1 MKMKFGIDIAILAV
15 AALLVLTGCAALE
28 NKAVAIGSGVDAF
41 KLETTGSTSSGTILP
56 NLIAGGAVNTLATAP
71 AIQEGTQTQVV
82 FVKSRRNSFF
92 GELFGIDAST
102 ESISYIGAPNETPEA
117 TAARFEAFAK
127 VMKARENTGTHANA
141 RESTGNAVSAP
152 ADVEASRRGGVM
164 ELGNT
169 QAPPEGHSSAV
180 TPE

>member
-127 VMKARENTGTHANA
+127 VMKARTGTD
-141 RESTGNAVSAP
+141 ESRSEAEAHGLKEAVSRSA
-152 ADVEASRRGGVM
+152 AKVHGLQEEAAA
-164 ELGNT
+164 E
-169 QAPPEGHSSAV
+169 
-180 TPE
+180 

>member
-1 MKMKFGIDIAILAV
+1 MKKFVLFLSV
-15 AALLVLTGCAALE
+15 CVSVFVLTGCTALE

-41 KLETTGSTSSGTILP
+41 KLETTGSTSSGTVLP

-82 FVKSRRNSFF
+82 FVRSRRNSFF

-117 TAARFEAFAK
+117 TASRFEAFAK
-127 VMKARENTGTHANA
+127 VTAAKAQENAI
-141 RESTGNAVSAP
+141 SAP
-152 ADVEASRRGGVM
+152 ADVKQAAGANNEPGEA
-164 ELGNT
+164 
-169 QAPPEGHSSAV
+169 QAAPEGPSEAV